1 MTEIF
6 CVMTQ
11 EKDRVYG
18 DCSADVFYI
27 SLSLGQAKAIY
38 DSITYKNFNIRHV
51 KPIEKLLIK
60 TKTDES
66 YEVDGLINEELI
78 EKEDIEDDPMY
89 L

>member
-11 EKDRVYG
+11 SRYRENRE
-18 DCSADVFYI
+18 CISDVFYI
-27 SLSLGQAKAIY
+27 SLTLGQAKAIY
-38 DSITYKNFNIRHV
+38 DSISYKNFNIRHV
-51 KPIEKLLIK
+51 KPLEKLLIK